1 MRISRLAI
9 AFLVAAACAKT
20 VKVETDPNAAKVDV
34 DVQKAGVPET
44 WNANLASVGGSTI
57 TGTAKGTTAHD
68 STHVTITISGG
79 TPGATLPWHVH
90 EGKCGDASPPVVG
103 PMTAYPPLVVG
114 SDGTATAMAHF
125 SPKLNE
131 ASNYI
136 VNVHASPTNL
146 GTIVACGDYND

>member
-1 MRISRLAI
+1 VCSDIGLVIDTVFVQIVVNAWLMRIWLLQLLRNKRHFLTELLQNWVQLMRDSKAKSGVKPIAI
-9 AFLVAAACAKT
+9 TKL
-20 VKVETDPNAAKVDV
+20 
-34 DVQKAGVPET
+34 
-44 WNANLASVGGSTI
+44 WLS
-57 TGTAKGTTAHD
+57 
-68 STHVTITISGG
+68 
-79 TPGATLPWHVH
+79 
-90 EGKCGDASPPVVG
+90 
-103 PMTAYPPLVVG
+103 LVVG